1 MVVICNDR
9 LELDP
14 GGTTRNGVCVA
25 LGGGGGGGQINK
37 IGT

>member
-14 GGTTRNGVCVA
+14 GGTTRSGGEA
-25 LGGGGGGGQINK
+25 GGGFGWWEAGR
-37 IGT
+37 